1 MDGTE
6 LDGTMTDDAG
16 GGTAQIPSGR
26 SCPLGPARRGDAAFS
41 DHAAGGGV
49 GFGQATDGQEE
60 TTPCGDDS
68 VHRRG
73 CRVAAETALGY
84 RSRLGDVT
92 QTVIASCTG
101 DECHTHLGFEPIP
114 SRQSVVEAI
123 GMLRELLF
131 PGFFSRGRIDPITFR
146 YSLGQTTASLFDLL
160 SDQITRSIRHDCF
173 RYDRACTDCEHRGFQ
188 LALELLESIP
198 EIRRLLATDIRATF
212 EGDPAARNTDEI
224 VFSYPGIQAT
234 AVYRVAHRLHE
245 LGVPMLPR
253 MMTEYAHTITGIDI
267 HPGAEIS
274 EGFVIDHGTGVVI
287 GETTQIGRNVRI
299 YQGVT
304 LGALSLPRD
313 AGDRF
318 RGKKR
323 HPTVEDDVIIYA
335 GATILGGETVIGA
348 RSVVGGSV
356 WLTESV
362 PPDTTVLMETPRLI
376 KKTAATA
383 GYSNSSDSSAV

>member
-1 MDGTE
+1 MESTGDDSRLE
-6 LDGTMTDDAG
+6 QPQDAQDDA
-16 GGTAQIPSGR
+16 AQIPTGR
-26 SCPLGPARRGDAAFS
+26 SCPLGPARRGETVWADDQPGVPTDNAADDAL
-41 DHAAGGGV
+41 
-49 GFGQATDGQEE
+49 Q
-60 TTPCGDDS
+60 
-68 VHRRG
+68 RRG

-84 RSRLGDVT
+84 RSRLGEVT
-92 QTVIASCTG
+92 EKVLASCTG

-131 PGFFSRGRIDPITFR
+131 PGFFSRGRIDPVTFR

-173 RYDRACTDCEHRGFQ
+173 RYDRVCTDCEHRGFQ

-267 HPGAEIS
+267 HPGAEID

-287 GETTQIGRNVRI
+287 GETTQIGKNVRL

-313 AGDRF
+313 AGDRY

-335 GATILGGETVIGA
+335 GATILGGNTVIGA
-348 RSVVGGSV
+348 RSVIGGSV

-376 KKTAATA
+376 KKTAPAA
-383 GYSNSSDSSAV
+383 ASAVETASSPS